1 MIEMRWIKIPHGGDT
16 KNALSISPMGL
27 FPSENFQ
34 LQYRERTFV
43 EEMDANGR
51 GATSHPFWPAWT
63 DVKIE
68 SP

>member
-16 KNALSISPMGL
+16 KNALSISLMGM
-27 FPSENFQ
+27 FSSENFQ
-34 LQYRERTFV
+34 LQYRE
-43 EEMDANGR
+43 
-51 GATSHPFWPAWT
+51 WPQGTQPGYVAPDWT